1 MRKVTWSD
9 LAEFDYDE
17 NIDFLLK
24 RWGFN
29 EAGEFVTK
37 VEEIIFNLKKGTV
50 NYQPSKY
57 KGLKKCVVCKR
68 IILYY
73 RVRSDNEIE
82 LVRFWNTYKD
92 DKNIS
97 Y

>member
-1 MRKVTWSD
+1 MKKITWSD
-9 LAEFDYDE
+9 YAEFDYEE
-17 NIDFLLK
+17 NIDFLFK
-24 RWGFN
+24 KWGFR
-29 EAGEFVTK
+29 EAEEFVTK

-50 NYQPSKY
+50 IYQPSKF

-73 RVRSDNEIE
+73 RVKSSNEIE

-92 DKNIS
+92 DQNMG